1 MYILVVETSSAN
13 NMMGKKV
20 NINDYLKFWLVSG
33 DRECTL
39 NPELDIRERKHN
51 YCKGGKVSRSIQDDV
66 SCISDDLTTSG
77 AEHTSTMMA
86 FRAGM
91 FISFS

>member
-1 MYILVVETSSAN
+1 MYTEP
-13 NMMGKKV
+13 
-20 NINDYLKFWLVSG
+20 
-33 DRECTL
+33 C
-39 NPELDIRERKHN
+39 IRYKGEKHN
-51 YCKGGKVSRSIQDDV
+51 YCKGGKVSRSIQDDI
-66 SCISDDLTTSG
+66 SCLSDDLTISG